1 MRQEGLFGNLL
12 KITGVGDFLYG
23 VYKLGEYYTNQQYN
37 LIKESEESILRIPT
51 LSLFDNDWDLLQ
63 RYMEKKGNPKYSIEG
78 DLDLRGTAIESL
90 GSLQSVGGD
99 LDLYETPI
107 ESLEN
112 LQSVGGYLSLYGTPI
127 KSLGNLQS
135 VGGNLNLYGTPIES
149 LGNLQSV
156 GGGLNL
162 ERTQIKSLG
171 NLQSVGGY
179 LYLGGTQISKKYSEQ
194 EIRDM
199 VNVNGGIYL

>member
-1 MRQEGLFGNLL
+1 MLHLYHNM
-12 KITGVGDFLYG
+12 KYIITN
-23 VYKLGEYYTNQQYN
+23 KQYN

-78 DLDLRGTAIESL
+78 DLNLR
-90 GSLQSVGGD
+90 
-99 LDLYETPI
+99 ETPI
-107 ESLEN
+107 ESLGN
-112 LQSVGGYLSLYGTPI
+112 LQSVGGNLYLYETPI

-135 VGGNLNLYGTPIES
+135 VGGDLDLDGTPIES

-156 GGGLNL
+156 GGNL
-162 ERTQIKSLG
+162 YLFRTPIESLG
-171 NLQSVGGY
+171 NLQSVGGN
-179 LYLGGTQISKKYSEQ
+179 LGLVGTPISKKYSKQ

-199 VNVNGGIYL
+199 VNVNGEIYL